1 MRNSDLNRVVYYS
14 KEDMAG
20 PLQLKKGEHILKAE
34 LKTDYSD
41 VNDVME
47 LYNLKKYID
56 NELFLRNWT
65 KVNIDSFKLKATEIS
80 SLVGKYMAKID
91 DSTVAS
97 TYNNLI
103 REYISCFWEIV
114 NNQSVFKRISKLNFK
129 KILDSEP
136 HVIHVILTNKK
147 IVDYYDSEIRDFL
160 MSYSQS
166 AEILLS
172 VYEVQHDFSNKEKF
186 IPRSLT
192 IEDKET
198 IMSSYLDSDDFNLNY
213 VELIQ
218 NSRKRNDFVVSDKT
232 RLKAKRLHQ
241 SETEKF
247 FAEKGGGLK
256 YGVSVSFPS
265 NASKIKDGEIDDEMN
280 INYSY
285 SLDFIREN
293 NDPYSLYK
301 NFKVLFEYIDGE
313 NRIALVS
320 KRSQLGLFEKIMG
333 VRAQNEYRGG
343 SHFNLLEMTSHL
355 QIAGYNRIVL
365 DLKTSLEEIFHHV
378 WTSSLREKYDFVEN
392 ARFLVPTS
400 SSSYFEKVRILAP
413 EFESVLKQYKLFVE
427 DGNIDFDLLQMS
439 SAPSSIKDIPSLNS
453 NKYFYLNEGNETI
466 LGCLNLFFSDQT
478 LLSYV
483 EPFKE
488 SKYANLFELLANEQV
503 LFSNYADHQRP
514 QIEHLIDNG
523 FLSVD
528 ADDFIQFVN
537 PHRIAILKDLRDNE
551 VASFHHY
558 SPDYRL
564 EAQKME
570 SEDIIIFE
578 SSLFT
583 KPEQAY
589 FNYLLNKSEFTNGI
603 DLRNSYLHGTQA
615 NPEETRKHEYAYF
628 TYLKLLFLIL
638 LKIEDDLIIA
648 SVIKSRK

>member
-1 MRNSDLNRVVYYS
+1 MRDSDLNRVVYYS

-20 PLQLKKGEHILKAE
+20 PLQLKKGEHVLKAE
-34 LKTDYSD
+34 LKTDYTD

-56 NELFLRNWT
+56 NELFLRDWT
-65 KVNIDSFKLKATEIS
+65 KEDVESFKLKATKIS
-80 SLVGKYMAKID
+80 SAVGKYMAKID
-91 DSTVAS
+91 DTSVTS
-97 TYNNLI
+97 IYNNLI

-129 KILDSEP
+129 NILDSEP
-136 HVIHVILTNKK
+136 HVIHVILTHKK
-147 IVDYYDSEIRDFL
+147 IVDYYDSENRDFL
-160 MSYSQS
+160 MSYPQS

-186 IPRSLT
+186 IPKSLT
-192 IEDKET
+192 IDDKET

-218 NSRKRNDFVVSDKT
+218 NSKKRNDFIVSDKT

-247 FAEKGGGLK
+247 FAEKGGCLK
-256 YGVSVSFPS
+256 YGVSVGFPS
-265 NASKIKDGEIDDEMN
+265 NASKIKDGEIDNEMN

-293 NDPYSLYK
+293 DDPYSLYK
-301 NFKVLFEYIDGE
+301 NFKVLFEYIDAE
-313 NRIALVS
+313 NRIALLS
-320 KRSQLGLFEKIMG
+320 KHSQLGLFEKIMG
-333 VRAQNEYRGG
+333 VRSQNEYRNG
-343 SHFNLLEMTSHL
+343 SHFNLLEMTSYL
-355 QIAGYNRIVL
+355 QITGYNQIVK
-365 DLKTSLEEIFHHV
+365 DLKTSLEEIFHYV
-378 WTSSLREKYDFVEN
+378 WTNSLNEKYDFVAN
-392 ARFLVPTS
+392 ARFLVPTA

-427 DGNIDFDLLQMS
+427 DGNIDFELLQMS
-439 SAPSSIKDIPSLNS
+439 SSPSSIKDIPSRNR
-453 NKYFYLNEGNETI
+453 NKYIYLNEQNEMN
-466 LGCLNLFFSDQT
+466 LGCLNLFFSDQN
-478 LLSYV
+478 LLAYV

-488 SKYANLFELLANEQV
+488 SKYATLFELLANEQV
-503 LFSNYADHQRP
+503 LFSSYEDHQRP
-514 QIEHLIDNG
+514 QIEYLIEKE

-528 ADDFIQFVN
+528 TDGFIQFVN

-564 EAQKME
+564 EAQTME
-570 SEDIIIFE
+570 SEGLIKFE

-589 FNYLLNKSEFTNGI
+589 FNYLLNKSEFTNGV

-638 LKIEDDLIIA
+638 LKIEDDLAIT
-648 SVIKSRK
+648 SVIKSRP